1 MTKTDN
7 LTPAELTA
15 LLQVSDRTV
24 RRLAEA
30 YEGVYSR
37 LPTSKRKTRL
47 FPPVAVERITDAY
60 ATLRAAPGM
69 SATEVFTHQRDGLPV
84 RTRERVTPD
93 VLAPVMDELRR
104 LRSEIAFLHEL
115 LINGQGAVSHDNP
128 PPVLT
133 LDAGPDQSTPA
144 PDGPAGDADRPD
156 MPTTPLSRHHA
167 RLVQRLEAGAT
178 LEQRGLTTLLV
189 DDGNTSSVDGRT
201 VKALVKRGLIE
212 ATPDGYRLTTDRM
225 L

>member
-1 MTKTDN
+1 MTKGDN

-104 LRSEIAFLHEL
+104 LRSEVAALREL
-115 LINGQGAVSHDNP
+115 LTSQGAVSHDNP

-156 MPTTPLSRHHA
+156 MPTTALSQHHA

-178 LEQRGLTTLLV
+178 LEQRGPVTLLV
-189 DDGNTSSVDGRT
+189 ENGNTDRVDGRT

>member
-1 MTKTDN
+1 MTKSDN
-7 LTPAELTA
+7 LTPAQLTA

-93 VLAPVMDELRR
+93 VLAPVMDELRA
-104 LRSEIAFLHEL
+104 LRSEVAALREL
-115 LINGQGAVSHDNP
+115 LTSGQGAVSHD
-128 PPVLT
+128 
-133 LDAGPDQSTPA
+133 STPPA
-144 PDGPAGDADRPD
+144 LALHSDPGPVTPQPPKRLQPNHQNLVDA
-156 MPTTPLSRHHA
+156 
-167 RLVQRLEAGAT
+167 
-178 LEQRGLTTLLV
+178 LEQGHVLRVRPG
-189 DDGNTSSVDGRT
+189 GRT
-201 VKALVKRGLIE
+201 GETAELYDQQGGLVRQIDPRTIDALVRYGLLE
-212 ATPDGYRLTTDRM
+212 REGDGYRLTTDP
-225 L
+225 LLTGG